1 MKITAVH
8 VETLELSYSEPFVI
22 ASSALSAGPCDLVRV
37 ETDEGLTGLGEACP
51 AYEFTGETL
60 WTVQDV
66 VGEYLGPSVVGRG
79 PFQLEAIHRVWERE
93 LFTVGNQAARAG
105 LEMALWDLQ
114 GGRSSDRS
122 TTSSA
127 AARERG

>member
-1 MKITAVH
+1 VKITAVH

-66 VGEYLGPSVVGRG
+66 IGEYLGPSVVGRD
-79 PFQLEAIHRVWERE
+79 PF
-93 LFTVGNQAARAG
+93 
-105 LEMALWDLQ
+105 
-114 GGRSSDRS
+114 
-122 TTSSA
+122 
-127 AARERG
+127 